1 MKITGIH
8 HYAIVVSDL
17 ERSLG
22 FYRDVLNLDEIPIP
36 ETFYA
41 AGISARWLAVGSG
54 QIHLIRGDEPQSASR
69 RHAALNIDDAATARQ
84 MLMKKGYTVRE
95 TTTIPGYDRFFTA
108 DPDGHRLELI
118 QSLS

>member
-17 ERSLG
+17 ERSVG
-22 FYRDVLNLDEIPIP
+22 FYRDILNLDEIPIP

-54 QIHLIRGDEPQSASR
+54 QIHLIRGDEPQTASR
-69 RHAALNIDDAATARQ
+69 RHAALIIENAATARQ
-84 MLMKKGYTVRE
+84 LLMEKGFMVHE
-95 TTTIPGYDRFFTA
+95 TTPIPGYDRFFTA
-108 DPDGHRLELI
+108 DPDGNRLELI
-118 QSLS
+118 QSIP